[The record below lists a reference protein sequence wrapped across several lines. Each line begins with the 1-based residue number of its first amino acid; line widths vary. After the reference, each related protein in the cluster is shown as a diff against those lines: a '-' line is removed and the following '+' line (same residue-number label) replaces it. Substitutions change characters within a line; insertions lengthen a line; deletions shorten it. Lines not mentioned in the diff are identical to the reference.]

1 MATVENLRESLG
13 GYRLDLELKNVPI
26 GFVNGLRRVALSE
39 IPVVVLTNVQIL
51 DNNTQLTHEMI
62 RHRVEMLPINV
73 LPEET
78 AVLRDTKVELRYL
91 PPSAEAAR
99 EERIVTTD
107 QFQIA
112 GPRKDIIL
120 KDRDLEEPLY
130 FMTLA
135 PNESLHIRA
144 SLGIDPRGSH
154 VSVSTFSNHIDPD
167 LAKVDKDTWIA
178 EGGDPKV
185 FDNFHI
191 QRSYAR
197 DENGR
202 PYWFNLAIE
211 SVGVLTARD
220 ILKRSV
226 EVIQNKIAEWVKTP
240 ILRHGEGWFSME
252 TEGETFTLGQLVQEL
267 MYSGGLAEFVSRD
280 LGHPLLPKLYIRFST
295 KLQPEAVVERV
306 RVEALALCESI
317 LKSV

>member
-1 MATVENLRESLG
+1 MASVENFRESLG
-13 GYRLDLELKNVPI
+13 GYRIDFELKNVPI
-26 GFVNGLRRVALSE
+26 GFVNGLRRVALAE
-39 IPVVVLTNVQIL
+39 LPTVILTNVQIL

-78 AVLRDTKVELRYL
+78 AVLRDTKVELQYL
-91 PPSAEAAR
+91 PPSSEAVQDD
-99 EERIVTTD
+99 RIVTTD

-112 GPRKDIIL
+112 GPRKEIIL
-120 KDRDLEEPLY
+120 KDRDLDEPLY

-154 VSVSTFSNHIDPD
+154 VSVSTFSNHIDPNR
-167 LAKVDKDTWIA
+167 AKLDKDTWIA
-178 EGGDPKV
+178 EGGDPAV
-185 FDNFHI
+185 FDNFNI

-197 DENGR
+197 DESGR
-202 PYWFNLAIE
+202 PYWFDMAIE
-211 SVGVLTARD
+211 SVGVIKARD

-226 EVIQNKIAEWVKTP
+226 AVIQNKIVEWVKTP
-240 ILRHGEGWFSME
+240 ILRHGEGWYSME

-267 MYSGGLAEFVSRD
+267 MYSGGLADFVSRD
-280 LGHPLLPKLYIRFST
+280 IGHPLLPKLYIRFSS

>member
-1 MATVENLRESLG
+1 MATVENFRESLG

-78 AVLRDTKVELRYL
+78 AVLRDTRVELRYL
-91 PPSAEAAR
+91 PPSPEAAH
-99 EERIVTTD
+99 EERVITTD

-154 VSVSTFSNHIDPD
+154 VSVSTFSNHVDPD
-167 LAKVDKDTWIA
+167 LAKVDKLFGLFARLEKPVRARRTLANYMPFWDDGFWLAKDRSRQTEDA
-178 EGGDPKV
+178 E
-185 FDNFHI
+185 
-191 QRSYAR
+191 
-197 DENGR
+197 
-202 PYWFNLAIE
+202 
-211 SVGVLTARD
+211 
-220 ILKRSV
+220 
-226 EVIQNKIAEWVKTP
+226 
-240 ILRHGEGWFSME
+240 
-252 TEGETFTLGQLVQEL
+252 
-267 MYSGGLAEFVSRD
+267 YS
-280 LGHPLLPKLYIRFST
+280 I
-295 KLQPEAVVERV
+295 
-306 RVEALALCESI
+306 
-317 LKSV
+317 

>member
-1 MATVENLRESLG
+1 MATVENFRESLG

-39 IPVVVLTNVQIL
+39 LPVVVLTNVQIL

-73 LPEET
+73 LPEQT
-78 AVLRDTKVELRYL
+78 AVLRDTRVELRYL
-91 PPSAEAAR
+91 PPSSDASR
-99 EERIVTTD
+99 EERIITTD

-112 GPRKDIIL
+112 GPTGDIIL

-130 FMTLA
+130 FMTLG

-144 SLGIDPRGSH
+144 TLGIDPRGSH
-154 VSVSTFSNHIDPD
+154 VSVSTFFNHIDPD
-167 LAKVDKDTWIA
+167 RAKLDKDTWI
-178 EGGDPKV
+178 GQNGDPRE

-197 DENGR
+197 DDNGR
-202 PYWFNLAIE
+202 PYWFDVSIE
-211 SVGVLTARD
+211 SVGVLKARE

-226 EVIQNKIAEWVKTP
+226 EVIQNKIAEWVKSP
-240 ILRHGEGWFSME
+240 IARHGEGWYSME

-267 MYSGGLAEFVSRD
+267 MYAGGQAEFVSRD
-280 LGHPLLPKLYIRFST
+280 IGHPLLPKLYIRFST

-317 LKSV
+317 LKSL